1 MCFLACTCLL
11 CWCAFAFK
19 LPSWLGYV
27 LNTGQIF
34 SDIVGSPYYVAPEVL
49 LKRYGQEA
57 DIWSA
62 GVIIYILLTGVP
74 PFWGGK
80 LIFSSLMDYSFCRFS
95 MVSWLCEVPKTASH
109 VYFIHYLDRKWAG
122 NIRRGFTCRYWL
134 HIRSLA

>member
-1 MCFLACTCLL
+1 MLLLLNYLVDWVMFLI
-11 CWCAFAFK
+11 
-19 LPSWLGYV
+19 
-27 LNTGQIF
+27 TGQIF

-80 LIFSSLMDYSFCRFS
+80 LIFSSFMDYSFCSFFHS
-95 MVSWLCEVPKTASH
+95 FLVM
-109 VYFIHYLDRKWAG
+109 
-122 NIRRGFTCRYWL
+122 
-134 HIRSLA
+134 